1 MRPRPKTSPTSIPA
15 HIVEQWLAEK
25 AEREAREAIAQ
36 QKQQKQIALESL
48 TITSFSNT
56 QVLLNNYF
64 NNYETLMISSLKK
77 PLRRKTIVWYC
88 EKMVQAGKLRHIH
101 SMKQGKKV
109 VVGYKRNI
117 QE

>member
-25 AEREAREAIAQ
+25 AEREAIAQ

-101 SMKQGKKV
+101 SMKQSKKV
-109 VVGYKRNI
+109 VVGYKR
-117 QE
+117 ERRGE